1 MTTRGITLNFRP
13 ANVARRVPA
22 LAMTITMGLT
32 IASAILPSTASTPLH
47 AQVTPPP
54 GGGLPGLPPIQPAT
68 PGQGQG
74 QGPAPMSTQAPITGQ
89 PLMPNQPLPPTYPN
103 AQQLPAL
110 MAPQAGA
117 MTQESRSKRFADRPA
132 VTIREFRSSVQEVLP
147 RAATD
152 MFITALIQTRKF
164 RVLERARL
172 NEGIAQEKLLN
183 QQGATS
189 GQSGEVKYVG
199 AKYMF
204 EGTVSEAQMD
214 QNTTSMGLSIMG
226 LSGKKSYSADTIGI
240 DVRVIEVE
248 SGVVA
253 DAIKVRKPIKGES
266 TEVGGIG
273 DAITNAV
280 SQRFLGGAVQASG
293 NKEYESKRK
302 DSIDEVMRLCIEE
315 AVQQIAER
323 FSDE

>member
-1 MTTRGITLNFRP
+1 MTSEKLKLHLAAIAL
-13 ANVARRVPA
+13 VAA
-22 LAMTITMGLT
+22 
-32 IASAILPSTASTPLH
+32 AIGTA
-47 AQVTPPP
+47 
-54 GGGLPGLPPIQPAT
+54 GGQI
-68 PGQGQG
+68 PGQVSVPVQQPVPQVVQSQVVPPAQPQGTQPMQNSVQSQIPMQMPGQ
-74 QGPAPMSTQAPITGQ
+74 APM
-89 PLMPNQPLPPTYPN
+89 PNSQMSPPT
-103 AQQLPAL
+103 
-110 MAPQAGA
+110 
-117 MTQESRSKRFADRPA
+117 QEPSSKRYADRPA
-132 VTIREFRSSVQEVLP
+132 VTIREFRSSVQEVPP

-164 RVLERARL
+164 RVVERARM

-183 QQGATS
+183 QQGTTT
-189 GQSGEVKYVG
+189 GQSGDTKYVG

-214 QNTTSMGLSIMG
+214 QNTTSMGLNIMG
-226 LSGKKSYSADTIGI
+226 LGGKKSYSSDSIGI

-248 SGVVA
+248 SGIVA
-253 DAIKVRKPIKGES
+253 DAIKIRKPIKGEA

-273 DAITNAV
+273 DAITNVV

-315 AVQQIAER
+315 AVQQIAQR